1 MLHQNS
7 RDLFD
12 ELMGKLTEQELQNRG
27 VERTRFVDGFE
38 EYDKILDEMYA
49 KFEYFESE
57 IIKIENGTPV
67 PNRDR

>member
-1 MLHQNS
+1 MLHQTP

-12 ELMGKLTEQELQNRG
+12 ELMGKLADLELKVRG
-27 VERTRFVDGFE
+27 LKSDFM
-38 EYDKILDEMYA
+38 YDKILDEMYA
-49 KFEYFESE
+49 KFEYLESE

>member
-12 ELMGKLTEQELQNRG
+12 ELMEKLATKELKNRG
-27 VERTRFVDGFE
+27 FKRTRFVDGFE
-38 EYDKILDEMYA
+38 EYDKILDEMYE
-49 KFEYFESE
+49 KFEYFETE

>member
-1 MLHQNS
+1 MLYQTP

-12 ELMGKLTEQELQNRG
+12 ELMGKLAEKEFKNRDLKSD
-27 VERTRFVDGFE
+27 FM
-38 EYDKILDEMYA
+38 YDKILDEMYA
-49 KFEYFESE
+49 KFEYLESE

>member
-12 ELMGKLTEQELQNRG
+12 CLMENLADQEFKNRG
-27 VERTRFVDGFE
+27 FKRTRFVDGFE
-38 EYDKILDEMYA
+38 EYDKILDEMYE

-57 IIKIENGTPV
+57 VIKIENGTPV
-67 PNRDR
+67 K

>member
-1 MLHQNS
+1 MLHQTP

-12 ELMGKLTEQELQNRG
+12 ELMGKLADLELKVRG
-27 VERTRFVDGFE
+27 LKSDFMH
-38 EYDKILDEMYA
+38 DKILDEMYE
-49 KFEYFESE
+49 KFEYLESE

>member
-12 ELMGKLTEQELQNRG
+12 ELMGKLAEKEFKNRG
-27 VERTRFVDGFE
+27 FVGGFSGASMVF
-38 EYDKILDEMYA
+38 YDKILDEMYA